1 MHIVG
6 RGKVAQ
12 TIQQQA
18 ALGMRSNYQDRQHDL
33 QTVFYSTDGLSIE
46 VIDEVQYDMQLADH
60 HWVKTRQYVN
70 AGYVIV

>member
-1 MHIVG
+1 
-6 RGKVAQ
+6 
-12 TIQQQA
+12 
-18 ALGMRSNYQDRQHDL
+18 MRSNYQDRQHDL

>member
-1 MHIVG
+1 
-6 RGKVAQ
+6 
-12 TIQQQA
+12 
-18 ALGMRSNYQDRQHDL
+18 MRSNYQDRQHDL

-60 HWVKTRQYVN
+60 HWVKTRQYAN